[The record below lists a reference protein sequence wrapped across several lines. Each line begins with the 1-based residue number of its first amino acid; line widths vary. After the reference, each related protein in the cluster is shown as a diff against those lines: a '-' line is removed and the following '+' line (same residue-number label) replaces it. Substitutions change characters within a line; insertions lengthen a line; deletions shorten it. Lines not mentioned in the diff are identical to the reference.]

1 MMISVAEHKPVGQ
14 LGLKELIAIGVGG
27 MIGGGIFSVLGLAVT
42 VAGNAAPLAFL
53 IGGLLALLAGY
64 SYIRLALAFHSD
76 GASFTYLEKAFPD
89 HTFIGALTGW
99 TVIVGYIGTLALYAF
114 TFGAYT
120 AELMHAVE
128 SPWIRHMLSIGI
140 IVAFSLI
147 NLRGARSSGQ
157 VEDMI
162 VFSKILLLGILA
174 LAGLT
179 AVDTQRF
186 EPFAAQ
192 GVASIIMAGALI
204 FVAYEGFQ
212 LITNAVCESIK
223 PKRNIPRAIYG
234 SVAIVTTIYVLIA
247 LIAVGSLD
255 AQIMM
260 DAEEYALAVA
270 AEPALG
276 NAGRILVCLAA
287 MLATAS
293 AINATMFGAS
303 RMMADMAVHHEM
315 PKPFSFRNREAA
327 PWMAV
332 LVIGLTTVALTTL
345 GGLEFIAS
353 FSSLTF
359 LLVSL
364 AVCSANWKLRA
375 TTDARP
381 CLVITGMVLLTATI
395 VTLLFYLL
403 LQSPSTLIAISCMYL
418 AVTVMTLAY
427 HFSNGVKH

>member
-1 MMISVAEHKPVGQ
+1 MLMPMRHAAANQ

-27 MIGGGIFSVLGLAVT
+27 MIGGGIFSVLGLAVA

-53 IGGLLALLAGY
+53 LGGLLALLAGY

-76 GASFTYLEKAFPD
+76 GASFTYLEKAFPN

-128 SPWIRHMLSIGI
+128 SSWIRHMLSITI
-140 IVAFSLI
+140 IVIFSLI

-162 VFSKILLLGILA
+162 VFSKVLLLGILA
-174 LAGLT
+174 LAGLS
-179 AVDTQRF
+179 ALEEQRF
-186 EPFAAQ
+186 EPFAAH

-212 LITNAVCESIK
+212 LITNAVCEAAR
-223 PKRNIPRAIYG
+223 PKRNIPLAIYG

-247 LIAVGSLD
+247 VIAVGSLD
-255 AQIMM
+255 TQVMIE
-260 DAEEYALAVA
+260 AEEYALAVA

-293 AINATMFGAS
+293 AINATVFGAS
-303 RMMADMAVHHEM
+303 RMMADMAMHHEM

-332 LVIGLTTVALTTL
+332 LVIGLITVALTTL

-375 TTDARP
+375 ITAALP
-381 CLVITGMVLLTATI
+381 WLVIAGMALLTATI
-395 VTLLFYLL
+395 ITLLFYLV
-403 LQSPSTLIAISCMYL
+403 LQSPHTLIAIGCMYL
-418 AVTVMTLAY
+418 AVTVMTLVY
-427 HFSNGVKH
+427 HYHNGVIR

>member
-1 MMISVAEHKPVGQ
+1 MLMPMRHAPTSQ

-27 MIGGGIFSVLGLAVT
+27 MIGGGIFSVLGLAVS

-53 IGGLLALLAGY
+53 LGGLLALLAGY

-89 HTFIGALTGW
+89 HAFIGALTGW
-99 TVIVGYIGTLALYAF
+99 TVVVGYIGTLALYAF

-128 SPWIRHMLSIGI
+128 SPWIRHVLSISI
-140 IVAFSLI
+140 IVIFSLI
-147 NLRGARSSGQ
+147 NLRGARASGEA
-157 VEDMI
+157 EDLI
-162 VFSKILLLGILA
+162 VLTKVILLGILA
-174 LAGLT
+174 LAGLS
-179 AVDTQRF
+179 AVDGQRF

-192 GVASIIMAGALI
+192 GVGSIIMAGALI

-212 LITNAVCESIK
+212 LITNAVCEAAR
-223 PKRNIPRAIYG
+223 PKRNIPRAIYS
-234 SVAIVTTIYVLIA
+234 SVAIVTVIYVLIA

-255 AQIMM
+255 VQMM
-260 DAEEYALAVA
+260 TDAEEYALAVA

-276 NAGRILVCLAA
+276 DAGRILVCLAA

-293 AINATMFGAS
+293 AINATVFGAS

-332 LVIGLTTVALTTL
+332 LVIALITVTL
-345 GGLEFIAS
+345 STMGGLEFIAS

-375 TTDARP
+375 RTAARP
-381 CLVITGMVLLTATI
+381 WLVITGMVLLTATI
-395 VTLLFYLL
+395 ITLLSYLV
-403 LQSPSTLIAISCMYL
+403 LQSPYTLIAIGCMYL
-418 AVTVMTLAY
+418 AVTVMTLIY
-427 HFSNGVKH
+427 HFNNGIIR

>member
-1 MMISVAEHKPVGQ
+1 MLMPMRHAAANQ

-27 MIGGGIFSVLGLAVT
+27 MIGGGIFSVLGLAVA

-53 IGGLLALLAGY
+53 LGGLLALLAGY

-76 GASFTYLEKAFPD
+76 GASFTYLEKAFPN

-128 SPWIRHMLSIGI
+128 SSWIRHMLSITI
-140 IVAFSLI
+140 IVIFSLI

-162 VFSKILLLGILA
+162 VFSKVLLLGILA
-174 LAGLT
+174 LAGLS
-179 AVDTQRF
+179 AVEEQRF
-186 EPFAAQ
+186 EPFAAH

-212 LITNAVCESIK
+212 LITNAVCEAAR
-223 PKRNIPRAIYG
+223 PKRNIPLAIYG

-247 LIAVGSLD
+247 VIAVGSLD
-255 AQIMM
+255 TQVMIE
-260 DAEEYALAVA
+260 AEEYALAVA

-293 AINATMFGAS
+293 AINATVFGAS

-332 LVIGLTTVALTTL
+332 LVIGLITVALTTL

-375 TTDARP
+375 ITAALP
-381 CLVITGMVLLTATI
+381 WLVIAGMALLTATI
-395 VTLLFYLL
+395 ITLLFYLV
-403 LQSPSTLIAISCMYL
+403 LQSPHTLIAIGCMYL
-418 AVTVMTLAY
+418 AVTVMTLVY
-427 HFSNGVKH
+427 HYHNGVIR

>member
-1 MMISVAEHKPVGQ
+1 MLMPMRHAAANQ

-27 MIGGGIFSVLGLAVT
+27 MIGGGIFSVLGLAVA

-53 IGGLLALLAGY
+53 LGGLLALLAGY

-76 GASFTYLEKAFPD
+76 GASFTYLEKAFPN

-128 SPWIRHMLSIGI
+128 SSWIRHMLSITI
-140 IVAFSLI
+140 IVIFSLI

-162 VFSKILLLGILA
+162 VFSKVLLLGILA
-174 LAGLT
+174 LAGLS
-179 AVDTQRF
+179 AVEEQRF
-186 EPFAAQ
+186 EPFAAH

-212 LITNAVCESIK
+212 LITNAVCEAAR
-223 PKRNIPRAIYG
+223 PKRNIPLAIYG

-247 LIAVGSLD
+247 VIAVGSLD
-255 AQIMM
+255 TQVMIE
-260 DAEEYALAVA
+260 AEEYALAVA

-293 AINATMFGAS
+293 AINATVFGAS
-303 RMMADMAVHHEM
+303 RMMADMAMHHEM

-332 LVIGLTTVALTTL
+332 LVIGLITVALTTL

-375 TTDARP
+375 ITAALP
-381 CLVITGMVLLTATI
+381 WLVIAGMALLTATI
-395 VTLLFYLL
+395 ITLLFYLV
-403 LQSPSTLIAISCMYL
+403 LQSPHTLIAIGCMYL
-418 AVTVMTLAY
+418 AVTVMTLVY
-427 HFSNGVKH
+427 HYHNGVIR